1 MRYIKSCGFVAYK
14 RTENVNYY
22 LIIKSPNGDIG
33 FPKGHMEDGESEIDT
48 AHRELKEETGVEVE
62 VIDGFRRQIEYPLR
76 RVPDAVKR
84 VIYFL
89 GRCTKDGIVCQ
100 EGEVLEAEF
109 VPYAKAV
116 EMLTFNEM
124 KDILREAEEF
134 LDCRL

>member
-1 MRYIKSCGFVAYK
+1 MRYITSCGFVAY
-14 RTENVNYY
+14 REEAGENCY
-22 LIIKSPNGDIG
+22 LLIKSPNGDIG

-62 VIDGFRRQIEYPLR
+62 VIDGFRRQVEYPLR

-89 GRCTKDGIVCQ
+89 GRCTKDVIVCQ
-100 EGEVLEAEF
+100 EGEVLAAEF

-134 LDCRL
+134 LGRRL